1 MARSILTEWPDT
13 DGEET
18 MTNQWKR
25 RRFLS
30 TAGRAA
36 AGLVILRDSRSVW
49 GYPANEKLNIAVV
62 GVGGM
67 GAWNLT
73 HMAGENVEYGSGM
86 RVKPSSQSGD
96 ERREHRGSLRH

>member
-1 MARSILTEWPDT
+1 
-13 DGEET
+13 

-36 AGLVILRDSRSVW
+36 AGLVILPNSRSVW
-49 GYPANEKLNIAVV
+49 GYPANERLNIAVI

-67 GAWNLT
+67 GAWNLA
-73 HMAGENVEYGSGM
+73 HFAGENVEYSTGM
-86 RVKPSSQSGD
+86 RVKPSSPAGD
-96 ERREHRGSLRH
+96 DRREHRGSLRH